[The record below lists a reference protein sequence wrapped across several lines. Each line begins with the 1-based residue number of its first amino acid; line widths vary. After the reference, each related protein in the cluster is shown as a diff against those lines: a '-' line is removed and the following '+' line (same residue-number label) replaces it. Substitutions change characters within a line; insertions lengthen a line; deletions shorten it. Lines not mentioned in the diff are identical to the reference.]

1 MLHVWSCDCTCDPWG
16 LWGTWG
22 RAGSSSATCNNIFW
36 TPHTF
41 VKVQD
46 FATQLQSSASGT
58 VSAAT
63 CLKLALHTNSG
74 RPQAVPDSD
83 IHNEPQQFHEFLCP
97 ALTGVLRSGSH
108 WMLAQ
113 GQRSSQSLSAQVTE
127 APGRRLLQGM
137 HQSCPPS
144 SRSQQHSPLAVV
156 QQPVLATLTL
166 QQNTRTPVLRRKP
179 IKGLEARQNTSNSL
193 VLNMTSLPIRF
204 TTSAT
209 ADRSVGQCL
218 KQ

>member
-1 MLHVWSCDCTCDPWG
+1 
-16 LWGTWG
+16 
-22 RAGSSSATCNNIFW
+22 
-36 TPHTF
+36 
-41 VKVQD
+41 
-46 FATQLQSSASGT
+46 
-58 VSAAT
+58 
-63 CLKLALHTNSG
+63 
-74 RPQAVPDSD
+74 
-83 IHNEPQQFHEFLCP
+83 
-97 ALTGVLRSGSH
+97 
-108 WMLAQ
+108 
-113 GQRSSQSLSAQVTE
+113 
-127 APGRRLLQGM
+127 M

-179 IKGLEARQNTSNSL
+179 IKGLKARQITSNSL

-218 KQ
+218 QAITSCCHGYSMRCMPMVGHEWSLVILADVVQLQSTTVLPAKKPSAHLEQCWQRAQGLGPQGRCHWQASSSAGEMPWEAQT